1 MTKIKICGV
10 RDKIT
15 AESIMKLDVDLIGI
29 VFCKKSIR
37 CIEVDEAEK
46 IVSKKIPSISIVGLF
61 SNDDEKYV
69 DEMISKVNIDIIQFH
84 GDETDEYCSKFNI
97 PYIKGVSITNR
108 NKLEDIDLKYPNS
121 EAFIIDSHSA
131 DGIGGTGKSFDWNNF
146 DFKTRKPIIL
156 AGGLKASNV
165 NEAISKVKPYGVDVS
180 SGVESSQGIKDI
192 NLVREF
198 IRVVRN
204 EKF

>member
-37 CIEVDEAEK
+37 CIKVDEAEK
-46 IVSKKIPSISIVGLF
+46 IISTKIPSISIVGLF
-61 SNDDEKYV
+61 SNDDEEYV
-69 DEMISKVNIDIIQFH
+69 DEIISKVNVDIIQFH

-97 PYIKGVSITNR
+97 PYIKGVSIISR
-108 NKLEDIDLKYPNS
+108 NKLEDVDLKYPNA
-121 EAFIIDSHSA
+121 EAFIIDSHSG
-131 DGIGGTGKSFDWNNF
+131 DGIGGTGKSFDWSSF

-180 SGVESSQGIKDI
+180 SGVESSKGIKDI